1 MTRSLPRAVEQIGRA
16 LTINAGGY
24 LRNTFH
30 EPFVTCLTCATPV
43 DGRFEFCYQCNS
55 HVRSGMPVA
64 DRVATV
70 VYAVESGPGHL
81 DQTYLAMFGYKS
93 SRPQEAHIQVVRSL
107 LALAVIGHTD
117 CDLAL
122 AQTSGPFRWTTVPS
136 TRNPTR
142 EHPLHSMAAD
152 MFAPGYEIRVR
163 TRPGFVKAR
172 DLSPADYEVLDPIP
186 VGAHTLVIDDSWVS
200 GGSAQSTAIAV
211 REAGASSVSILAL
224 ARILH
229 PGFQTT
235 AQFLR
240 DGNLA
245 RDFDY
250 TVCPWTGGACP

>member
-1 MTRSLPRAVEQIGRA
+1 MTRSLPPAAEHIGRA
-16 LTINAGGY
+16 LVISAGGY

-30 EPFVTCLTCATPV
+30 EPLVTCGICATPV
-43 DGRFEFCYQCNS
+43 DGRFEFCYPCDS
-55 HVRSGMPVA
+55 HIKSGMLVA
-64 DRVATV
+64 DHVGTV
-70 VYAVESGPGHL
+70 VYAVESGAGYL

-93 SRPQEAHIQVVRSL
+93 SRPQQAHIEVVRSL

-117 CDLAL
+117 CVLKL
-122 AQTSGPFRWTTVPS
+122 AQTPRTFRWTTVPS
-136 TRNPTR
+136 TRNHTR
-142 EHPLHSMAAD
+142 EHPLHSMAAE

-163 TRPGFVKAR
+163 TRPGFVKTR
-172 DLSPADYEVLDPIP
+172 DLSPADYEVLDPIAL
-186 VGAHTLVIDDSWVS
+186 GTHALVIDDSWVS

-224 ARILH
+224 ARILR
-229 PGFQTT
+229 PGFPTT

-240 DGNLA
+240 QGRLA